1 MSRASHI
8 TIMISGGGTGG
19 HVFPA
24 IAIANAL
31 QVQAPGI
38 SIRFV
43 GATGKLEMEKVP
55 EAGYPIDGLWIS
67 GLQRKLSVRNLS
79 FPFKLLSSLWKSN
92 RLLARYKPAVVVGV
106 GGYASGPLGYMAARR
121 GIPVVLQ
128 EQNSFPGITNRL
140 LASKAALICV
150 AYEGMERFFPADK
163 VLLLGNPV
171 RQGITGEGVLP
182 VDGRAFF
189 GLDPQRPTLLVVGGS
204 LGART
209 INESIAHQ
217 ISKLMDSGVQV
228 IWQTGKLYF
237 DQYKSLQET
246 YQGRLVIMPF
256 IREMDKAYAGA
267 DIVVSR
273 AGAIAVSE
281 LCLVGKPVI
290 LVPSPNVAEDHQ
302 RKNAEA
308 LVGQDAA
315 VMVLDRDAKEELVPV
330 VLQLF
335 SDPARQAAL
344 SAAISKLGL
353 PHAAAAIAEQILTI
367 VHRKAGN
374 N

>member
-1 MSRASHI
+1 MSRISHI

-31 QVQAPGI
+31 QAQEPQLT
-38 SIRFV
+38 IRFV

-79 FPFKLLSSLWKSN
+79 FPFKLISSLWKSN
-92 RLLARYKPAVVVGV
+92 RLLARYKPDVVVGV

-140 LASKAALICV
+140 LANKAKLICV

-171 RQGITGEGVLP
+171 RQGITGDGILP
-182 VDGRAFF
+182 ADGRSFF

-217 ISKLMDSGVQV
+217 ISKLMESGVQV
-228 IWQTGKLYF
+228 IWQTGKLYY
-237 DQYKSLQET
+237 DRYKSLQDE

-315 VMVLDRDAKEELVPV
+315 VMVLDKDSKEELVPA

-335 SDPARQAAL
+335 SDPASQAAL
-344 SAAISKLGL
+344 SGAISKLGL
-353 PHAAAAIAEQILTI
+353 PHAAAAIAEQILAI
-367 VHRKAGN
+367 VHHKAGSN
-374 N
+374 